1 MSQWSKSGYAGPTKE
16 GWEQGDGKFTFPNG
30 VVYEGAFDKG
40 EFHGEGTLHYPNGVS
55 KNYTHF
61 KYFIF
66 LTFLMLYRANTL
78 LNGNMVN

>member
-30 VVYEGAFDKG
+30 VVYEGVFDKG

-55 KNYTHF
+55 
-61 KYFIF
+61 YFIF
-66 LTFLMLYRANTL
+66 SLLTDFSIL
-78 LNGNMVN
+78 G